1 VAGSARPLRG
11 SRSSGEHARGLLG
24 AFSQISDPASRVVA
38 VLRLVSPI
46 GA

>member
-1 VAGSARPLRG
+1 MPGS
-11 SRSSGEHARGLLG
+11 LLG

-46 GA
+46 GGGAVPAF